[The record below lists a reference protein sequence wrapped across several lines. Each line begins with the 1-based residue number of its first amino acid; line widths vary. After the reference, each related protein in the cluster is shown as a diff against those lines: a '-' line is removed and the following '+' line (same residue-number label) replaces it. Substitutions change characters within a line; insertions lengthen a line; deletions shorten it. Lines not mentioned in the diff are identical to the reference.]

1 MPTSHTKPKA
11 RSPWG
16 AAVLAAPSL
25 PLSTPPRI
33 APVETA

>member
-1 MPTSHTKPKA
+1 MAAPHTKPKA